1 MHVPLKDDTID
12 YIDEKAISMMKDHV
26 KIINYARGP
35 IVSNE
40 AIVEALKS
48 GKVMFYL
55 TDFPTKEQ
63 LVLDNVLA
71 TPHLGAGTP
80 EADENCAVM
89 ASHQIIDYLEHGNI
103 TNSVNFPDVSAPR
116 TGEVRVTLFHL
127 NKRGM
132 LGNITNIISDAQI
145 NIANLVNSSRDNYA
159 YTMLDLDS
167 EAPQSLL
174 DDLSAID
181 GVIRVSVFE

>member
-1 MHVPLKDDTID
+1 
-12 YIDEKAISMMKDHV
+12 
-26 KIINYARGP
+26 
-35 IVSNE
+35 
-40 AIVEALKS
+40 
-48 GKVMFYL
+48 
-55 TDFPTKEQ
+55 
-63 LVLDNVLA
+63 
-71 TPHLGAGTP
+71 
-80 EADENCAVM
+80 
-89 ASHQIIDYLEHGNI
+89 
-103 TNSVNFPDVSAPR
+103 
-116 TGEVRVTLFHL
+116 
-127 NKRGM
+127 M